1 MNDLKRCPF
10 CGSAA
15 QLLIVP
21 GRVAHW
27 VVKCSK
33 GCCNTCQHISDH
45 DAEEAWNK
53 RTAEEHPE
61 IVRCKDCKNAV
72 PAFDGKMSRCKIRGL
87 RKNDWFCADGERK
100 EGVSKANG

>member
-1 MNDLKRCPF
+1 MNDLKQCPF
-10 CGSAA
+10 CGGEA

-27 VVKCSK
+27 VVKCTK

-53 RTAEEHPE
+53 RAAEEKQDE
-61 IVRCKDCKNAV
+61 
-72 PAFDGKMSRCKIRGL
+72 F
-87 RKNDWFCADGERK
+87 
-100 EGVSKANG
+100 